1 MAEVYDPSTNQWQ
14 LIAPMREH
22 RYRPGAA
29 VVNEK
34 IFVCGG
40 QDEAPGKYHE
50 SVECYSV
57 DTNQWTIVTDLICGR
72 SFLAC
77 AMLLL
82 KWSDILWDHV
92 CEGETNSLPDV
103 A

>member
-1 MAEVYDPSTNQWQ
+1 
-14 LIAPMREH
+14 MREH

-34 IFVCGG
+34 IYVCGG
-40 QDEAPGKYHE
+40 EDECPGRYHDT
-50 SVECYSV
+50 VECYSSES
-57 DTNQWTIVTDLICGR
+57 DQWTIITELICGR

-82 KWSDILWDHV
+82 KWTDINWDHV

-103 A
+103 N